1 MVYKSERKKKIQRNA
16 LEKEWS
22 AIIGNLYLWEEK
34 ELNHY
39 LRMQDYNISR
49 I

>member
-22 AIIGNLYLWEEK
+22 AIIEIFIYGK
-34 ELNHY
+34 
-39 LRMQDYNISR
+39 RKS
-49 I
+49 